1 MERFE
6 YKVVSLSVLYHME
19 DDDNNPLRN
28 FDLERLNDLGAEGWE
43 VCAVDGHKYL
53 LKRKIY

>member
-6 YKVVSLSVLYHME
+6 YRVETLNVLYHIS
-19 DDDNNPLRN
+19 DSSDSQINYDIKY
-28 FDLERLNDLGAEGWE
+28 LNDLGAEGWE
-43 VCAVDGHKYL
+43 VCAVDGPKYL

>member
-6 YKVVSLSVLYHME
+6 YKVVTLSILYHM

-28 FDLERLNDLGAEGWE
+28 FDLERLNKLGDEGWE
-43 VCAVDGHKYL
+43 VCAVDGPKYL

>member
-6 YKVVSLSVLYHME
+6 YKVVSLSPLYSMA
-19 DDDNNPLRN
+19 DDTNALRN
-28 FDLERLNDLGAEGWE
+28 FALERLNDLGDEGWE
-43 VCAVDGHKYL
+43 VCAVDGPKYL

>member
-6 YKVVSLSVLYHME
+6 YKVVTLSILYHM
-19 DDDNNPLRN
+19 DDNNSALRN
-28 FDLERLNDLGAEGWE
+28 FDLERLNELGAEGWE
-43 VCAVDGHKYL
+43 VCAVDGPRYL

>member
-6 YKVVSLSVLYHME
+6 YKVVTLSILYHM

-43 VCAVDGHKYL
+43 VCAVDGPKYL